1 MHGIFIMSS
10 VYFILFTFSSQNTS
24 VNLQVLFLTCLSS
37 HSINLILWR
46 DVVKKGEIN
55 KESKLSS
62 GFPWSVPL
70 REKSEVGGDS
80 ESQYFTHL
88 ALTEFDRLQKETCRR
103 GLSMMENL
111 IWSVNHTETE
121 REGFFLV
128 INVRL
133 STWHHLLVDFWPKSR
148 LRT

>member
-10 VYFILFTFSSQNTS
+10 VYFILFIFSSQNTS

-62 GFPWSVPL
+62 GFPWSAPL
-70 REKSEVGGDS
+70 WERSGVGESGGRK
-80 ESQYFTHL
+80 SQYFTHL
-88 ALTEFDRLQKETCRR
+88 GLTEFDRLQKETWRDGYR
-103 GLSMMENL
+103 WWKTHFVS
-111 IWSVNHTETE
+111 SAVNHTQTE
-121 REGFFLV
+121 SEAFFFL
-128 INVRL
+128 IIAWL
-133 STWHHLLVDFWPKSR
+133 PTWHHLLVRVLTSG
-148 LRT
+148 

>member
-10 VYFILFTFSSQNTS
+10 VYFILFISSSQNTS

-88 ALTEFDRLQKETCRR
+88 GLTGFDRLQKETCRDGYR
-103 GLSMMENL
+103 WWKKSLCLIRCKPHRDRNTGLLFSDKHSTIYL
-111 IWSVNHTETE
+111 TPPTCGLLTEE
-121 REGFFLV
+121 
-128 INVRL
+128 
-133 STWHHLLVDFWPKSR
+133 
-148 LRT
+148 